1 MDVLVHNLEEADMAV
16 LADKVAVVTGGS
28 TGIGFATARAFR
40 DEGATVFITGRRKD
54 AVEAAAAELG
64 ASVTG
69 VVCDASVP
77 SELDAFYRI
86 VRDRAGRIDVL
97 VANAG
102 VGIAAPFGEVTE
114 ELIDSVFA
122 TNVKGTIF
130 TLQQALPLLSDS
142 ASVILTGST
151 AATRP
156 NPGLEVY
163 AASKA
168 AVRALARGWALS
180 ARAHGFRVNVVS
192 PGGTRTGG
200 LLDLITPEML
210 EQAEAAVSALFA
222 RVDQPRSQWR
232 LDLKTPEG
240 AVHEALVNLEARPA
254 PAGEMTVVLGSGWPG
269 ILLHEAVGHG
279 LEGDFN
285 RKGSSVFSGRIGER
299 VASKGVTVV
308 DDGTIPDRRGSLNID
323 DEGNATQRNVLI
335 EDGILRGYMQDTL
348 NARLMKTAATGNGRR
363 ESFAHMTMPRMTNT
377 YMRAGQHDPQEMI
390 RSVKKGL
397 YAVNFGGGQVDITSG
412 KYVFSATEAY
422 LIEDGRITTP
432 VKGATLIGNGPETM
446 QKVRMVGNDLALD
459 EGVGIC
465 GKDGQSVPVGV
476 GQPSLLIEGITVG
489 GTQA

>member
-1 MDVLVHNLEEADMAV
+1 MAV

-210 EQAEAAVSALFA
+210 EQAEAAVPLGRLAEPEEIAALTTFLA
-222 RVDQPRSQWR
+222 SDASSYVN
-232 LDLKTPEG
+232 G
-240 AVHEALVNLEARPA
+240 AEFHA
-254 PAGEMTVVLGSGWPG
+254 
-269 ILLHEAVGHG
+269 
-279 LEGDFN
+279 
-285 RKGSSVFSGRIGER
+285 
-299 VASKGVTVV
+299 
-308 DDGTIPDRRGSLNID
+308 DG
-323 DEGNATQRNVLI
+323 
-335 EDGILRGYMQDTL
+335 GY
-348 NARLMKTAATGNGRR
+348 A
-363 ESFAHMTMPRMTNT
+363 
-377 YMRAGQHDPQEMI
+377 
-390 RSVKKGL
+390 
-397 YAVNFGGGQVDITSG
+397 QV
-412 KYVFSATEAY
+412 
-422 LIEDGRITTP
+422 
-432 VKGATLIGNGPETM
+432 
-446 QKVRMVGNDLALD
+446 
-459 EGVGIC
+459 
-465 GKDGQSVPVGV
+465 
-476 GQPSLLIEGITVG
+476 
-489 GTQA
+489 